1 MSDACGDGAGVGIP
15 GAMRSAIMLA
25 CLVGACG
32 PASRTGNGDDG
43 TPTDGNPNQTADA
56 SNVDDGCG
64 GVANCYSVYAHSD
77 TTLYMID
84 LTGKTLVTIGPFNAP
99 VVGGSADVITDLAVA
114 PDGTIW
120 AISETALYTAS
131 ATDGHVTAKGS
142 LSACGSRGVAL
153 TFTPTGKLYEGD
165 FQGAICQIETTGATP
180 VVDAPITL
188 QNGYALSG
196 DIVAIG
202 DGTVF
207 GTLYKL
213 SDQAGKGT
221 QLSNVLGKIDLG
233 SGAVTVLG
241 ATGYP
246 KLFGTSFAKNKVMG
260 FTHDGSGNVIEI
272 DPMTGAGDIYATF
285 MDPATHMGIA
295 FAGAAVNALVNIIL

>member
-1 MSDACGDGAGVGIP
+1 
-15 GAMRSAIMLA
+15 MLVA

-43 TPTDGNPNQTADA
+43 NPVDGSPNPTGDGPTVN
-56 SNVDDGCG
+56 DGCG
-64 GVANCYSVYAHSD
+64 GVPNCYSVYAHSD
-77 TTLYMID
+77 TTLYVVD
-84 LTGKTLVTIGPFNAP
+84 LAAKTLNTVGKFNSP
-99 VVGGSADVITDLAVA
+99 MNDVITDLAVA

-131 ATDGHVTAKGS
+131 STDGHVTAKGS
-142 LSACGSRGVAL
+142 LSACGMRGVAL
-153 TFTPTGKLYEGD
+153 TFTPAGKLYEGD
-165 FQGAICQIETTGATP
+165 FKGAICQIEITGATP

-188 QNGYALSG
+188 QSGYALSG
-196 DIVAIG
+196 DLVAIG

-213 SDQAGKGT
+213 ADAAGKGT
-221 QLSNVLGKIDLG
+221 QLSNVLGKIDLTT
-233 SGAVTVLG
+233 GAVTTLG

-260 FTHDGSGNVIEI
+260 FTHDGTGDVIEI
-272 DPMTGAGDIYATF
+272 DPMTGAGDVYATF
-285 MDPATHMGIA
+285 TDPATSMGIS
-295 FAGAAVNALVNIIL
+295 FAGAGVNALVQIIL

>member
-1 MSDACGDGAGVGIP
+1 
-15 GAMRSAIMLA
+15 MRRTMLVA

-32 PASRTGNGDDG
+32 PGTRNGNGDDG
-43 TPTDGNPNQTADA
+43 MPTDGSNSNPTGDA
-56 SNVDDGCG
+56 PNVNDGCG
-64 GVANCYSVYAHSD
+64 GVPNCYSVYAHSD
-77 TTLYMID
+77 TTLYVVD
-84 LTGKTLVTIGPFNAP
+84 LAAKTLNTVGKFNSP
-99 VVGGSADVITDLAVA
+99 MNDVITDLAVA

-131 ATDGHVTAKGS
+131 ATDGHVTLKGS
-142 LSACGSRGVAL
+142 LSACGMRGVAL
-153 TFTPTGKLYEGD
+153 TFTPAGKLYEGD
-165 FQGAICQIETTGATP
+165 FKGAICQIEITGASP
-180 VVDAPITL
+180 VVDAPLTL

-196 DIVAIG
+196 DLVAIG

-213 SDQAGKGT
+213 SDAVDKGT
-221 QLSNVLGKIDLG
+221 NLSNVLGKIDLS

-260 FTHDGSGNVIEI
+260 FTHDGTGDVVTIDHASGVG
-272 DPMTGAGDIYATF
+272 TLYATF
-285 MDPATHMGIA
+285 DDPNTNTPVR
-295 FAGAAVNALVNIIL
+295 FAGAGVNATVVVN